1 MSMTLHHKA
10 ACVAAAALLATG
22 GAMAQL
28 APKKDAPK
36 EGGSPVEAAF
46 VRADVNKDGKLSK
59 EEAERMPAIA
69 AKFAELDKNADGF
82 LSVEEFS
89 AGYTDTK

>member
-1 MSMTLHHKA
+1 MSISTIRKA
-10 ACVAAAALLATG
+10 ACVAMAALLAAG
-22 GAMAQL
+22 GAMAQM
-28 APKKDAPK
+28 APKKEAP
-36 EGGSPVEAAF
+36 PVEAAF
-46 VRADVNKDGKLSK
+46 SRADTNKDGKLSK

-82 LSVEEFS
+82 LSVDEFS